1 MDSLLSC
8 VLFGGE
14 SYQEL
19 LIMRGGH
26 VLGLLDRVRKSNKS
40 KKEEIDVVIEL
51 SRWNLGR

>member
-40 KKEEIDVVIEL
+40 KKEEIDFVIEL